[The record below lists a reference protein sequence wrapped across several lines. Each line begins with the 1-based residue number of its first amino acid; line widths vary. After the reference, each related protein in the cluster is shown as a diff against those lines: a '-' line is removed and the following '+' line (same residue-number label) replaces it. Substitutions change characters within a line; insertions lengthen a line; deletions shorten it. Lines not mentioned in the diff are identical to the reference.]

1 MTRPL
6 EPSEI
11 HAYVDGALDPERHA
25 EVERLLAGDSDAA
38 AEARAWQDQNE
49 ALKRA
54 FAPVMAESVPARLD
68 PKRLARALPGMR
80 WPDSRVPIAASIA
93 FLVGGL
99 LGAGL
104 LLLVQRGMPGD
115 PQAGPDLSARLVV
128 LATDTHRVFAPE
140 VRHPVEV
147 NASEETHLVQW
158 LSKRLAYPI
167 GLPNL
172 ADEGLK
178 LVGGRLLSNAPG
190 AAAMFMYESSS
201 GERITIVCSRMAG
214 ARDSAFRISQ
224 AKGLSTAYWFD
235 DQIGFAV
242 SGPLDRETLLRVS
255 RRVFEAMERH
265 GDHQG

>member
-11 HAYVDGALDPERHA
+11 HAYVDGALDPERRA
-25 EVERLLAGDSDAA
+25 DVERLLAGDAEAA
-38 AEARAWQDQNE
+38 AESKAWLDQNE
-49 ALKRA
+49 ALQRA
-54 FAPVMAESVPARLD
+54 FAPVMAEPVPPRLD

-80 WPDSRVPIAASIA
+80 WPESRVPLAASIA
-93 FLVGGL
+93 FLMGGL
-99 LGAGL
+99 VGAAL
-104 LLLVQRGMPGD
+104 LLLVQRGLPAGQ
-115 PQAGPDLSARLVV
+115 QAGPDLSARLVV

-147 NASEETHLVQW
+147 SANEETHLVQW
-158 LSKRLAYPI
+158 LSKRLSYPI

-178 LVGGRLLSNAPG
+178 LIGGRLLSNAPG

-214 ARDSAFRISQ
+214 ARDSAFRISEG
-224 AKGLSTAYWFD
+224 KGLSTAYWFD

-265 GDHQG
+265 ADHHG